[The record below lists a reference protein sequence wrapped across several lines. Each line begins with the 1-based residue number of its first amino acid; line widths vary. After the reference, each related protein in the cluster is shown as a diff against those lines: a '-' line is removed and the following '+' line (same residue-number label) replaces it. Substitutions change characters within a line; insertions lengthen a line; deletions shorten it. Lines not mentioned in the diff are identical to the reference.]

1 MPGKINENI
10 KSIRE
15 LKDYTQEYM
24 AFRLNMTQAGYSKI
38 ETGTIP
44 LSCDKLEEIVSIF
57 EMDLISII
65 QFESSLY
72 LKSDFMKLKAPSV
85 EQDDLFH
92 IEMLYRDKIALL
104 EKLLDK
110 TDKELKNYKDKYDCL

>member
-10 KSIRE
+10 RNIRE

-24 AFRLNMTQAGYSKI
+24 ALRLNITQAGYSKI
-38 ETGTIP
+38 EKGTIT

-57 EMDLISII
+57 EMDLINLIE
-65 QFESSLY
+65 FESSLY
-72 LKSDFMKLKAPSV
+72 LKSNSMNSKAS
-85 EQDDLFH
+85 EQSDLSN
-92 IEMLYRDKIALL
+92 IKMLYSDKIALL

-110 TDKELKNYKDKYDCL
+110 TDRELKKYKEKYGCL